1 MQNVCSSGAFFV
13 KMVLQAGA
21 KFVLIRC
28 CFSVTMVLIATARFL
43 GEREREREKIREEK
57 RREEKRRGVKRRGEE
72 KREFEVDV
80 CMVDGRRM

>member
-1 MQNVCSSGAFFV
+1 MQNVCPSGAFFV

-43 GEREREREKIREEK
+43 GEREREKI
-57 RREEKRRGVKRRGEE
+57 REEKRRGVKRRGEE

-80 CMVDGRRM
+80 CTGMVDGWRM